1 MKEPTPGTLHRQPF
15 LVGAVELA
23 IGAVLER
30 VLVVVLVLKLVLV
43 LVLDEVA
50 EVVLL
55 EDMLLFILEV
65 ELGTLHASI

>member
-1 MKEPTPGTLHRQPF
+1 
-15 LVGAVELA
+15 
-23 IGAVLER
+23 VLER

-65 ELGTLHASI
+65 ELGTSHASI

>member
-30 VLVVVLVLKLVLV
+30 VLV

-65 ELGTLHASI
+65 ELGTSHASI